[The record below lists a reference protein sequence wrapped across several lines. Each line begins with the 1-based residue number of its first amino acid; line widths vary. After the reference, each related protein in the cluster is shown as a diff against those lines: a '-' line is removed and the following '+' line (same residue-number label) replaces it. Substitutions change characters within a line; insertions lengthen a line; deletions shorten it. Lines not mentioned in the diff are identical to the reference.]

1 MQKIEPAQQVSSNNA
16 HNNQD
21 IENSGPLEES
31 NEKAE
36 WYANA

>member
-16 HNNQD
+16 HDNQD
-21 IENSGPLEES
+21 IENSGALEES

-36 WYANA
+36 